1 MQYLTLNALMKKFNK
16 RNQTKCGFTVLGF
29 PCNQFGLQE
38 PGTNAYELK
47 NGLKF
52 VRPGHG
58 FKPKFPIFGKID
70 VNGKKEHKLY
80 TFLKVGLRILTVF
93 RSVHVERDLDH
104 VKRTTP

>member
-70 VNGKKEHKLY
+70 VNGEKEHKLY
-80 TFLKVGLRILTVF
+80 TFLKVGCKNFDRVSF
-93 RSVHVERDLDH
+93 SSC
-104 VKRTTP
+104 RT